1 MYRERGVVRLD
12 DGIGDLGRWD
22 NREGCHHAIWE
33 FFANLRDQQGSH
45 TSTSTS
51 TERVSDLEALEA
63 VTALSFTA
71 NDIENLVNKLCSFG
85 VVTFGPVVSSTRL
98 TKDEVI
104 RTEQLTERTSSDSI
118 HCARFEVNE
127 DSARDIFV
135 VGCLEGVSE
144 HSSTL
149 AERGCRGIYLVEVHI
164 HALKLKVRGA
174 IVAADYQRRSL
185 IDNLM

>member
-12 DGIGDLGRWD
+12 DGIGDLGRWH

-33 FFANLRDQQGSH
+33 FFANLGDQQCSH

-63 VTALSFTA
+63 VAALSFTT
-71 NDIENLVNKLCSFG
+71 NNIENLVNKLCSFS

-104 RTEQLTERTSSDSI
+104 RTEQLTERASSDSI
-118 HCARFEVNE
+118 HCTRFEVNE
-127 DSARDIFV
+127 DSARDVFV
-135 VGCLEGVSE
+135 VGCLKGVSE
-144 HSSTL
+144 HSSTI
-149 AERGCRGIYLVEVHI
+149 GGS
-164 HALKLKVRGA
+164 G
-174 IVAADYQRRSL
+174 VAGDLPR
-185 IDNLM
+185 